1 MADITISDTTAW
13 NKVQEENQYSLAK
26 ILGIWVAAALPMAI
40 LGWVAYPA
48 LAPDFESDPIGAA
61 KTRVALLT
69 VGLIWMFV
77 LSLFIVYREEGN
89 LRWATIRRRFWLN
102 TPRDTKTGEPRR
114 KLWLWL
120 IPFAL
125 LFLASMVTIAPIL
138 GSWWL
143 AVFPFFEP
151 PAGFDPGE
159 LLSSP
164 EIQAQLVGAWDFLLL
179 FAVLAIFNTFGEEF
193 LFRGVLLPKMGG
205 IFGRWDWGG
214 QWCVVFGLSLARTL
228 GDIATHGRQHIHACP
243 SGQAL
248 PQYLDV
254 HYCPFYA
261 IRGLHSHITRRAGL
275 GVGAGGAGVAD
286 CAPSRVIY

>member
-26 ILGIWVAAALPMAI
+26 ILGIWVAAALPMGI
-40 LGWVAYPA
+40 LGYLVYPA
-48 LAPDFESDPIGAA
+48 LAPDSEADPIGAA

-120 IPFAL
+120 VPFIL

-205 IFGRWDWGG
+205 IFGRWDWVANGVLFSAYHWHEPWG
-214 QWCVVFGLSLARTL
+214 ILPLMVGSLFMLALPARLFRSTWMSIIVHSTQYVVFIPILLVVLGLA
-228 GDIATHGRQHIHACP
+228 
-243 SGQAL
+243 
-248 PQYLDV
+248 
-254 HYCPFYA
+254 
-261 IRGLHSHITRRAGL
+261 
-275 GVGAGGAGVAD
+275 
-286 CAPSRVIY
+286 

>member
-26 ILGIWVAAALPMAI
+26 ILGIWVAAALPMGI
-40 LGWVAYPA
+40 LGYLVYPA
-48 LAPDFESDPIGAA
+48 LAPDSEADPIGAA

-120 IPFAL
+120 VPFIL

-193 LFRGVLLPKMGG
+193 LFRGVLLPKMAYSAGG
-205 IFGRWDWGG
+205 TGWPMVCCFRPITGTNLGG
-214 QWCVVFGLSLARTL
+214 YCHSWSAAYSCLPFRLGFSAVPGCPLLSILRNTWSSFPYYL
-228 GDIATHGRQHIHACP
+228 SCW
-243 SGQAL
+243 AL
-248 PQYLDV
+248 PSPYSV
-254 HYCPFYA
+254 VKP
-261 IRGLHSHITRRAGL
+261 IR
-275 GVGAGGAGVAD
+275 
-286 CAPSRVIY
+286 

>member
-1 MADITISDTTAW
+1 MTDVVISDSTAW
-13 NKVQEENQYSLAK
+13 NTVQEENQYSLAK

-77 LSLFIVYREEGN
+77 LSMIIVFTEEGD
-89 LRWATIRRRFWLN
+89 LRWATIRRRLWLN

-120 IPFAL
+120 VPFIL

-164 EIQAQLVGAWDFLLL
+164 EIKAQLVGAWDFLLL

-205 IFGRWDWGG
+205 IFGRWDWVANGVLFSAYHWHEPWG
-214 QWCVVFGLSLARTL
+214 ILPLMVGSIFMLALPAKLFRSTWMSIIVHSTQYVVFIPILLVVLGLA
-228 GDIATHGRQHIHACP
+228 
-243 SGQAL
+243 
-248 PQYLDV
+248 
-254 HYCPFYA
+254 
-261 IRGLHSHITRRAGL
+261 
-275 GVGAGGAGVAD
+275 
-286 CAPSRVIY
+286 

>member
-1 MADITISDTTAW
+1 MTDVTISDSTAW
-13 NKVQEENQYSLAK
+13 NTVQEENQYSLAK
-26 ILGIWVAAALPMAI
+26 ILGIWVAAALPMGI
-40 LGWVAYPA
+40 LGYLVYPA
-48 LAPDFESDPIGAA
+48 LAPDSEADPIGAA

-120 IPFAL
+120 VPFIL

-164 EIQAQLVGAWDFLLL
+164 EIKAQLVGAWDFLLL

-205 IFGRWDWGG
+205 IFGRWDWVANGVLFSAYHWHEPWG
-214 QWCVVFGLSLARTL
+214 ILPLMVGSIFMLALPARLFRSTWMSIIVHSTQYVVFIPILLVVLGLA
-228 GDIATHGRQHIHACP
+228 
-243 SGQAL
+243 
-248 PQYLDV
+248 
-254 HYCPFYA
+254 
-261 IRGLHSHITRRAGL
+261 
-275 GVGAGGAGVAD
+275 
-286 CAPSRVIY
+286 

>member
-26 ILGIWVAAALPMAI
+26 ILGIWVVAALPMGI
-40 LGWVAYPA
+40 LGYLVYPA
-48 LAPDFESDPIGAA
+48 LAPDSEADPIGAA

-77 LSLFIVYREEGN
+77 LSMIIVFTEEGD
-89 LRWATIRRRFWLN
+89 LRWATIRRRLWLN

-120 IPFAL
+120 VPFIL

-205 IFGRWDWGG
+205 IFGRWDWVANGVLFSAYHWYEPWG
-214 QWCVVFGLSLARTL
+214 ILPLMVGSIFMLALPAKLFRSTWMSIIVHSTQYVVFIPILLVVLGLA
-228 GDIATHGRQHIHACP
+228 
-243 SGQAL
+243 
-248 PQYLDV
+248 
-254 HYCPFYA
+254 
-261 IRGLHSHITRRAGL
+261 
-275 GVGAGGAGVAD
+275 
-286 CAPSRVIY
+286 

>member
-1 MADITISDTTAW
+1 MADITISDSTAW
-13 NKVQEENQYSLAK
+13 NKVQEKNQYSLAK

-77 LSLFIVYREEGN
+77 LSLFILYREEGN

-102 TPRDTKTGEPRR
+102 TPRDTKTSETRR

-143 AVFPFFEP
+143 AVLPFFEP

-164 EIQAQLVGAWDFLLL
+164 EIQAKLVGAWDFLLL

-205 IFGRWDWGG
+205 IFGRWDWVANGVLFSAYHWHEPWG
-214 QWCVVFGLSLARTL
+214 ILPLMVGSLFMLALPARLFRSTWMSIIIHSTQYVVFIPILFAVLGLT
-228 GDIATHGRQHIHACP
+228 
-243 SGQAL
+243 
-248 PQYLDV
+248 
-254 HYCPFYA
+254 
-261 IRGLHSHITRRAGL
+261 
-275 GVGAGGAGVAD
+275 
-286 CAPSRVIY
+286 

>member
-1 MADITISDTTAW
+1 MTNTTISDSTAW
-13 NKVQEENQYSLAK
+13 NTVQEENQYSLAK

-48 LAPDFESDPIGAA
+48 LAPDFESDPIGTA

-77 LSLFIVYREEGN
+77 LSLIIVFTEEGN
-89 LRWATIRRRFWLN
+89 LRWATIRRRFWLS

-120 IPFAL
+120 VPFIF

-179 FAVLAIFNTFGEEF
+179 FAVLAIFNIFGEEL
-193 LFRGVLLPKMGG
+193 LFRGVLLPKMEG
-205 IFGRWDWGG
+205 
-214 QWCVVFGLSLARTL
+214 AL
-228 GDIATHGRQHIHACP
+228 GM
-243 SGQAL
+243 
-248 PQYLDV
+248 
-254 HYCPFYA
+254 
-261 IRGLHSHITRRAGL
+261 GL
-275 GVGAGGAGVAD
+275 GGKWCGLLDSITCTSHRSCFRRPSTGRFCSLSPSSVFVAHGWR
-286 CAPSRVIY
+286 SLVTRWQT